1 MLCFNS
7 TLLKLKQMSEHNT
20 LPQGPATPSAT
31 KKTSPALWILA
42 GIVTLG
48 AGAGLAYSW
57 FTSTAYKVH
66 VDRGA
71 GMSYTALVLPDQE
84 LKKMLEREDSLKG
97 WCHENYYKAKHY
109 RFDAG
114 YSTAEECI
122 EKKETVITSRF
133 HITKDYDVIGDNEAY
148 LKRIVNIRKQGW

>member
-1 MLCFNS
+1 
-7 TLLKLKQMSEHNT
+7 MSEHNT
-20 LPQGPATPSAT
+20 LPQEPATQSAT

-48 AGAGLAYSW
+48 ASAGLAYSW

-84 LKKMLEREDSLKG
+84 LKKMFEKEDSLRG
-97 WCHENYYKAKHY
+97 WCYENYYKAKHY
-109 RFDAG
+109 GYAPG
-114 YSTAEECI
+114 YSTSEECI
-122 EKKETVITSRF
+122 NKKEEVITSRF
-133 HITKDYDVIGDNEAY
+133 HIKIDYDRHGETKAE
-148 LKRIVNIRKQGW
+148 LKHMTKVGKEGW